1 MDNQSE
7 KKVMAVNG
15 LFYQMPAPLS
25 TTLIRTY
32 KKQYSQRTQYSPGDT
47 IVFDFNVSGFVDPE
61 LCHIKL
67 QVDAVGQ
74 NSYFD
79 PRGSVA
85 NLFREVRLQSKN
97 GAELDRIEHV
107 NDWVHHY
114 LMNNYPADKLQEY
127 ATNWGYQQGPGTM
140 IAGQSYIYTLPLS
153 FILGAFRPY
162 VKGQKVPPQMLSGAR
177 LEIQLENANKA
188 LISTAGGSYNVVRP
202 EILLMEHTLNDNS
215 NKVIVENSAN
225 DGLEY
230 AYPRIFTSVES
241 SSVADFNS
249 QIKKAVSQ
257 ATAVYTI
264 PKPSAQQSDITA
276 DSFESLA
283 GIGNFNDYSYRIGS
297 NYFPHQIVDNI
308 AEAFEI
314 SSNVCGKRE
323 KRSPITNASLYR
335 LNLFH
340 MSVPIKKE
348 NDISASGLA
357 VNNST
362 SLEVRYNSGNTNA
375 KTIYTFLE
383 YVTLARVFLSQVSV
397 KI

>member
-1 MDNQSE
+1 MDNQAE

-32 KKQYSQRTQYSPGDT
+32 KKQYSQRIEYNPSDT
-47 IVFDFNVSGFVDPE
+47 IVFDFNVSGFVDPV
-61 LCHIKL
+61 LSHIKI

-74 NSYFD
+74 NSAFD
-79 PRGSVA
+79 PRGTVA
-85 NLFREVRLQSKN
+85 NLFREVRIQSKN
-97 GAELDRIEHV
+97 GAELDRVEHA
-107 NDWVHHY
+107 NDWIHHY
-114 LMNNYPADKLQEY
+114 LMTCVPAEKLNEY
-127 ATNWGYQQGPGTM
+127 AINWGYGQVPGGM
-140 IAGQSYIYTLPLS
+140 VAGQSYVFTLPLS
-153 FILGAFRPY
+153 FILGLFRPY
-162 VKGQKVPPQMLSGAR
+162 VKGQKIPPQLLSGAR

-188 LISTAGGSYNVVRP
+188 LISTAGGSYRVVRP

-230 AYPRIFTSVES
+230 AYPRVFTSVES

-257 ATAVYTI
+257 ATAVYTV
-264 PKPSAQQSDITA
+264 PKPSAQQSDITQ
-276 DSFESLA
+276 DSFESVA
-283 GIGNFNDYSYRIGS
+283 GAANFVDYSYRIGS
-297 NYFPHQIVDNI
+297 NYFPHQIVDN
-308 AEAFEI
+308 ESDAFEI

-323 KRSPITNASLYR
+323 HWSPITNSSLYR

-383 YVTLARVFLSQVSV
+383 YVTLARVFLSQCSV